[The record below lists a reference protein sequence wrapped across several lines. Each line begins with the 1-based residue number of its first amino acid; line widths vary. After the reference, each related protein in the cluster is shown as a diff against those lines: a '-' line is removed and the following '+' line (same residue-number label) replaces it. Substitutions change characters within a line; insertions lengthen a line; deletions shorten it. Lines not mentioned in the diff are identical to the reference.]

1 MTENHETGNYIIKT
15 EFTAASLALSI
26 GAAATQFIADKK
38 HTTKLIV
45 NDIRCHIILYPISIS
60 D

>member
-45 NDIRCHIILYPISIS
+45 NDIRLDATLFYIQ
-60 D
+60 